1 VRLMQRWRRDA
12 LAQGA
17 MTREKR
23 AFIGFFHSCA
33 CVVEA
38 ERIDFVVV
46 VRCDFATY
54 YVDSRSEIDSLRLMF
69 FSLSL
74 SLCVLSLS

>member
-1 VRLMQRWRRDA
+1 MQRWRRDA

-17 MTREKR
+17 MTRET
-23 AFIGFFHSCA
+23 GVYCFFHS

-46 VRCDFATY
+46 VRCDFSMY